1 MASYIRQRPASWF
14 RTVATMLVL
23 WGLLGCLVFFAHAT
37 LSPERAGEPSF
48 WNWEYYQAVP
58 RWFLVDYAIGVGA
71 SLLGSLAMLRRS
83 RKANILYVISLA
95 AVIVQFGYLFATGLL
110 SGPIQAFVVPV
121 FILGVAIFQIW
132 LAGMATRRGWIR

>member
-1 MASYIRQRPASWF
+1 
-14 RTVATMLVL
+14 MLLL
-23 WGLLGCLVFFAHAT
+23 WGLLGCLLFYAHAT
-37 LSPERAGEPSF
+37 LSPQRAIEPAL

-83 RKANILYVISLA
+83 RKANILYIVSLA
-95 AVIVQFGYLFATGLL
+95 AVIVQFGYLFATGMV
-110 SGPIQAFVVPV
+110 SGPIQAFVIPV

>member
-1 MASYIRQRPASWF
+1 
-14 RTVATMLVL
+14 MLVL
-23 WGLLGCLVFFAHAT
+23 WGLLGCLVFTVHAT
-37 LSPERAGEPSF
+37 VSPERAGEPTF

-71 SLLGSLAMLRRS
+71 SLFGSLAMLRRS
-83 RKANILYVISLA
+83 RKANVLYVVSLA
-95 AVIVQFGYLFATGLL
+95 AVIVQFGYLFATGVL
-110 SGPIQAFVVPV
+110 SGPLQAFAIPA

>member
-1 MASYIRQRPASWF
+1 
-14 RTVATMLVL
+14 MLLL
-23 WGLLGCLVFFAHAT
+23 WGLLGCLLFYSHAT
-37 LSPERAGEPSF
+37 LSPQRAIEPAL

-83 RKANILYVISLA
+83 RKANILYVVSLA
-95 AVIVQFGYLFATGLL
+95 AVIVQFGYLFATGMV
-110 SGPIQAFVVPV
+110 SGPVQAFVIPA

>member
-1 MASYIRQRPASWF
+1 
-14 RTVATMLVL
+14 MLVL
-23 WGLLGCLVFFAHAT
+23 WGLFGCLVFYAHAT
-37 LSPERAGEPSF
+37 LALPRGVEPSF

-83 RKANILYVISLA
+83 RKANILYVVSLA
-95 AVIVQFGYLFATGLL
+95 AVIVQFGYLFATGGLA
-110 SGPIQAFVVPV
+110 GPVQAFVIPV

-132 LAGMATRRGWIR
+132 LAGMATRRGWLR

>member
-1 MASYIRQRPASWF
+1 
-14 RTVATMLVL
+14 MLVL
-23 WGLLGCLVFFAHAT
+23 WGLLGCLVFCAHAT
-37 LSPERAGEPSF
+37 LSPQRGDAPSF

-83 RKANILYVISLA
+83 RKANILYVVSLA
-95 AVIVQFGYLFATGLL
+95 AVIVQFGYLFATGGL
-110 SGPIQAFVVPV
+110 SGPVQAFVIPA

-132 LAGMATRRGWIR
+132 LAGMATRRGWLR

>member
-1 MASYIRQRPASWF
+1 
-14 RTVATMLVL
+14 MLVL
-23 WGLLGCLVFFAHAT
+23 WGLLGCLAFYAHAT
-37 LSPERAGEPSF
+37 LSLPRGAEPSF

-83 RKANILYVISLA
+83 RKANVLYIVSLA
-95 AVIVQFGYLFATGLL
+95 AVIVQFGYLFATGAL
-110 SGPIQAFVVPV
+110 SGPVQVFVIPA

-132 LAGMATRRGWIR
+132 LAGMATRRGWLR

>member
-1 MASYIRQRPASWF
+1 
-14 RTVATMLVL
+14 MLVL
-23 WGLLGCLVFFAHAT
+23 WGLLGCLVFTVHANV
-37 LSPERAGEPSF
+37 SPERAGEPTF

-83 RKANILYVISLA
+83 RKANVLYVISLA
-95 AVIVQFGYLFATGLL
+95 AVIVQFGYLFATGVL
-110 SGPIQAFVVPV
+110 SGPLQAFAIPA
-121 FILGVAIFQIW
+121 FILAVAIFQIW

>member
-1 MASYIRQRPASWF
+1 
-14 RTVATMLVL
+14 MLLL
-23 WGLLGCLVFFAHAT
+23 WGLLGCLLFYSHAT
-37 LSPERAGEPSF
+37 LSPQRTSEPVL
-48 WNWEYYQAVP
+48 WDWEYYQEVP

-83 RKANILYVISLA
+83 RKANILYVVSLA
-95 AVIVQFGYLFATGLL
+95 AVIVQFGYLFATGMV
-110 SGPIQAFVVPV
+110 SGPLQTFVIPV

>member
-1 MASYIRQRPASWF
+1 
-14 RTVATMLVL
+14 MLLL
-23 WGLLGCLVFFAHAT
+23 WGLLGCLIFYSHAT
-37 LSPERAGEPSF
+37 LSPQRASELAF

-83 RKANILYVISLA
+83 RKANILYVVSLA
-95 AVIVQFGYLFATGLL
+95 AVIVQFGYLFATGMV
-110 SGPIQAFVVPV
+110 SGPVQAFVIPA